1 MMLPKD
7 FLSIEDVAD
16 YLNSLGW
23 SYDLSVSRDHYKLHK
38 DIYDLIIQGKINLVF
53 HHTGH
58 IKETICDNDI
68 DEVTGK
74 LKNCTSKTIYTSAYF
89 IVYPVLAREMLLDNK
104 FTTTQGSFNLYSF
117 QDGRKNPDV
126 THTFYLYDILDDN
139 EQNITASDLYIP
151 KNEIDKLFNEN
162 NQTDHEQTIKKLES
176 ELAQVNAE
184 LDALKKHA
192 DTPTDDDKNL
202 STRSQNLAAKIILAL
217 LDIAE
222 LDRNSLPYQYDDL
235 SSNNCIIH
243 DQIKANGMKVGQQ
256 KIGHWLDL
264 AIKQATDD

>member
-89 IVYPVLAREMLLDNK
+89 IIHPALAREVLLDDK
-104 FTTTQGSFNLYSF
+104 FTTTQGRFNLYSF

-176 ELAQVNAE
+176 ELAQANTE